1 MGYDRKVRDQWK
13 TCGKACWTERMLS
26 GGTSSVNGSS
36 QRTGCSIGVTGLIDA
51 TLKIGIISKETPA
64 DSAVVSRRGRMSQ
77 VVCGQGFVVASCE

>member
-1 MGYDRKVRDQWK
+1 MENLRLGLLDQK
-13 TCGKACWTERMLS
+13 DVVGS
-26 GGTSSVNGSS
+26 DSSVNGSS

-64 DSAVVSRRGRMSQ
+64 DSPVVSQRGRMSQ